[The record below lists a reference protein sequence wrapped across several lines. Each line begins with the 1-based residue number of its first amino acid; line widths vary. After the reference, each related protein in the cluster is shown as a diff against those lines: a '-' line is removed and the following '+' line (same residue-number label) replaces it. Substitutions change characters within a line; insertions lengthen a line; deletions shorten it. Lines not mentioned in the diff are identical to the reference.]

1 MTGVF
6 KGGGSVASLTGKKQI
21 DMTEGNI
28 ARQLITFAIPLFV
41 GDLLQQ
47 FYNVADSMIVGNLV
61 SKQALAAVSA
71 TTNIVNVLVG
81 FFSGISVG
89 ATVVVSR
96 NFGAKH
102 YEKLNRSVRTIL
114 WLTLVIGVLFTVIG
128 ILGSPLMLNLLG
140 TPEDVMQDA
149 STYLRI
155 YFAGVLGQ
163 LLYNMCGGIL
173 RAVGDSRRPMLIL
186 ALSSVMN
193 LAMDLV
199 FIQVFRLGVAGAAYA
214 TIIAQFIS
222 AGILFRY
229 LFDIEAFK
237 PLKFNVPVFDRECLS
252 IIAKVGIPIGIRKS
266 LISFSNTVV
275 VSYINRFGSG
285 AMAAWGVQ
293 NRVDNMISLTVQS
306 ISTAITTFVS
316 QNLGARKKERIRT
329 GIRLSF
335 ILNFCICAFYITL
348 FVIFR
353 VPIIKLFNQD
363 ADVIAYGSQIFL
375 IMLPIQ
381 IINTGTHTCCGVL
394 QGYGE
399 SKGPMYI
406 MIFCYVILRQLYLNL
421 LWPKFQTFGFVI
433 SAYPF
438 AWIFCCIIT
447 VIYTVRKVRSINRSF
462 AE

>member
-1 MTGVF
+1 L
-6 KGGGSVASLTGKKQI
+6 SSPLKKQV
-21 DMTEGNI
+21 DMTEGSI

-96 NFGAKH
+96 NFGAKNR
-102 YEKLNRSVRTIL
+102 EKLNIAVRTII
-114 WLTLVIGVLFTVIG
+114 WLTLAIGVLFTAIG
-128 ILGSPLMLNLLG
+128 ISGTPLMLNLLG
-140 TPEDVMQDA
+140 TPEDVMKDA
-149 STYLRI
+149 SIYLRI

-173 RAVGDSRRPMLIL
+173 RAVGDSRRPMIIL

-193 LAMDLV
+193 LALDLV
-199 FIQVFRLGVAGAAYA
+199 FIQVFHMGVAGAAYA

-222 AGILFRY
+222 AFILFRF
-229 LFDIEAFK
+229 LFDIEAFQ
-237 PLKFNVPVFDRECLS
+237 PLSFKVPTFDKETLGL
-252 IIAKVGIPIGIRKS
+252 IARVGIPIGIRKS

-293 NRVDNMISLTVQS
+293 NRVDNMISLTIQS

-316 QNLGARKKERIRT
+316 QNLGAKKRERIRS

-335 ILNFCICAFYITL
+335 LLNFCMCAFYIII

-353 VPIIKLFNQD
+353 VPIIKLFNQEP
-363 ADVIAYGSQIFL
+363 DVIAYGSEIFL
-375 IMLPIQ
+375 IMLPLQ

-406 MIFCYVILRQLYLNL
+406 MVLCYVGLRQLYLNL
-421 LWPKFQTFGFVI
+421 LWPRFQTFGFVI

-447 VIYTVRKVRSINRSF
+447 VIYTIRKVRKINGELSELFRL
-462 AE
+462 